1 MRIANEVISGGNQ
14 VDPDAAPARLGVN
27 GYDVGQDA
35 ITYYGLP
42 AGAYIRYV
50 EEGSAADNAGIQ
62 VGDIITELDGYD
74 ITSYSELASE
84 MSFHY
89 AGETCDIVVYRS
101 GEYLTL
107 SVTFDAATDSASNAT
122 VPA

>member
-1 MRIANEVISGGNQ
+1 M
-14 VDPDAAPARLGVN
+14 
-27 GYDVGQDA
+27 
-35 ITYYGLP
+35 
-42 AGAYIRYV
+42 
-50 EEGSAADNAGIQ
+50 
-62 VGDIITELDGYD
+62 GDIITELDGYD

-101 GEYLTL
+101 GEHLTL